1 MTKLTKSQRKQ
12 VRELIDLAHSRELS
26 DALTSLEGE
35 FRRWRAEEIN
45 AFELD
50 ELIHEHHQGASR
62 KIWKRYSSTSH
73 WEIALPGA
81 LHLGTL
87 TREDF
92 PADLWDEIGPRI
104 EEIKNGL
111 FS

>member
-1 MTKLTKSQRKQ
+1 MIKLTKNQRKQ
-12 VRELIDLAHSRELS
+12 VRNLIDLAHSRELS
-26 DALTSLEGE
+26 DALTSLERE
-35 FRRWRAEEIN
+35 FTRWRAEEIN

-50 ELIHEHHQGASR
+50 ELIHKHHQGASR
-62 KIWKRYSSTSH
+62 TIWKRYSSTSD
-73 WEIALPGA
+73 WEIMLPGA

-87 TREDF
+87 TRDDF
-92 PADLWDEIGPRI
+92 PEDLWNEIGPRI